1 MVRELCFFFFFFLIL
16 SFDLCGAF
24 FSVLCTILDLDAFY
38 MNYELLDLPL
48 ANFQYGFIWLC
59 LMRISC
65 EEELSTAIYLFL
77 CVFTGPFVS
86 SMLLFHI
93 THFSLLLCI
102 IGILL
107 LFSSLFTK
115 LNPIA
120 LLTPTKWETSTYV
133 TGLLFV
139 SKFVNVF
146 CFGQPIFGLVF
157 RSISTQICYGFK
169 KMADL
174 SVIHLRT
181 VYFPQF

>member
-1 MVRELCFFFFFFLIL
+1 MVGELCFFFSSYCLLICVVL
-16 SFDLCGAF
+16 FKI
-24 FSVLCTILDLDAFY
+24 SVLCTILDLDAFY
-38 MNYELLDLPL
+38 MNYELLDLPF

-65 EEELSTAIYLFL
+65 EEELSTAIYLFF

-86 SMLLFHI
+86 PMLLFHI

-120 LLTPTKWETSTYV
+120 LLTPTKWETLSH
-133 TGLLFV
+133 GRLRPML
-139 SKFVNVF
+139 
-146 CFGQPIFGLVF
+146 QD
-157 RSISTQICYGFK
+157 CYSF
-169 KMADL
+169 L
-174 SVIHLRT
+174 NL
-181 VYFPQF
+181 